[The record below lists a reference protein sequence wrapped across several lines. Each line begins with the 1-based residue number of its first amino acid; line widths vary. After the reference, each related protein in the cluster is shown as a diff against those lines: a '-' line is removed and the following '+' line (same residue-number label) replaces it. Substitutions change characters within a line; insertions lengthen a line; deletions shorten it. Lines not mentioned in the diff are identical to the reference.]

1 MRWVCAGLVANRPNA
16 PSTDERSQPPVL
28 PARLVVNDLLT
39 LALEERLES
48 FLADGDPGL
57 DAEEALSGS

>member
-1 MRWVCAGLVANRPNA
+1 MANRPNA
-16 PSTDERSQPPVL
+16 PGTVENSQPPVL

-39 LALEERLES
+39 LPLEERLES

-57 DAEEALSGS
+57 NAEEALSGS